1 MPHKLSLAFLT
12 LFDCGPVG
20 AVRIAG
26 ETGYDMVGLRLL
38 PAAPTEAPYPLIT
51 DPALLRETVAALR
64 ETGVSVGDVEI
75 ARLKPETEISTFE
88 RFVDHAAQL
97 GARHVLVAGDDPDH
111 SRLTGTFAGFCRL
124 ARNYGLTAD
133 LEFMPWTAVPN
144 LASARAIVEAAGEP
158 NGGVLVDA
166 LHWDRSGG
174 TIEEVQALPAKLI
187 NYVQFCDGS
196 ADYDRSDEGLIRI
209 ARSARLNPGEG
220 GIDCVG
226 LASAIPDGV
235 TISVEVPNRE
245 LASTL
250 GPKARAEAALAAARR
265 VLEAAGRTWKAE

>member
-12 LFDCGPVG
+12 LFDCGPVE
-20 AVRIAG
+20 AIRIAG

-38 PAAPTEAPYPLIT
+38 PSAPTEAPYPLMT
-51 DPALLRETVAALR
+51 DHAALREAAAALR

-75 ARLKPETEISTFE
+75 ARLKPDTEISSFE
-88 RFVDHAAQL
+88 RFLDHAAQL
-97 GARHVLVAGDDPDH
+97 GARHVLVAGDDPD
-111 SRLTGTFAGFCRL
+111 SARLTGTFAGFCRL

-144 LASARAIVEAAGEP
+144 LAAARAVVEAAGQP

-174 TIEEVQALPAKLI
+174 TTDEVRALPASLV
-187 NYVQFCDGS
+187 NYVQFCDGP

-220 GIDCVG
+220 NIDCVG
-226 LASAIPDGV
+226 LAASIPDGV
-235 TISVEVPNRE
+235 TISVEVPNHD

-250 GPKARAEAALAAARR
+250 GPKARAEAALTAARR

>member
-1 MPHKLSLAFLT
+1 VPHKLSLAFLT
-12 LFDCGPVG
+12 LFDCEPVE
-20 AVRIAG
+20 AIRIAG

-38 PAAPTEAPYPLIT
+38 PAAPTEAPYPLMT
-51 DPALLRETVAALR
+51 DRAVLRETVAALH

-75 ARLKPETEISTFE
+75 ARLKPDTEISSFE

-97 GARHVLVAGDDPDH
+97 GARHVLVAGDDPDRE
-111 SRLTGTFAGFCRL
+111 RLIGTFAGFCRL

-133 LEFMPWTAVPN
+133 LEFMPWTEVPN
-144 LASARAIVEAAGEP
+144 LAAARAIVEAAGEP

-174 TIEEVQALPAKLI
+174 TISEVQALPAKLI
-187 NYVQFCDGS
+187 NYVQFCDGP

-226 LASAIPDGV
+226 LARAVPDGV
-235 TISVEVPNRE
+235 TISVEVPNHE
-245 LASTL
+245 FASTL
-250 GPKARAEAALAAARR
+250 GPKARAEAALMATRR
-265 VLEAAGRTWKAE
+265 VLEAAGRTWEAK

>member
-1 MPHKLSLAFLT
+1 VPHKLSLAFLT
-12 LFDCGPVG
+12 LFDCEPVE
-20 AVRIAG
+20 AIRIAG

-38 PAAPTEAPYPLIT
+38 PAAPTEAPYPLMT
-51 DPALLRETVAALR
+51 DRAVLRETVAALH

-75 ARLKPETEISTFE
+75 ARLKPDTEISSFE

-97 GARHVLVAGDDPDH
+97 GARHVLVAGDDPDRE
-111 SRLTGTFAGFCRL
+111 RLIGTFAGFCRL

-133 LEFMPWTAVPN
+133 LEFMPWTEVPN
-144 LASARAIVEAAGEP
+144 LAAARAIVEAAGEP

-174 TIEEVQALPAKLI
+174 TIGEVQALPAKLI
-187 NYVQFCDGS
+187 NYVQFCDGP

-226 LASAIPDGV
+226 LAGAVPDGV
-235 TISVEVPNRE
+235 TISVEVPNHE

-250 GPKARAEAALAAARR
+250 SPKMRAETALAAARR
-265 VLEAAGRTWKAE
+265 VLEAAGRTWEAK

>member
-12 LFDCGPVG
+12 LFDCGPVE

-38 PAAPTEAPYPLIT
+38 PAATTEAPYPLMT
-51 DPALLRETVAALR
+51 EPAVLREAVAALR

-75 ARLKPETEISTFE
+75 ARLKPDTEISSFE

-111 SRLTGTFAGFCRL
+111 ARLTGTFAGFCRL

-133 LEFMPWTAVPN
+133 LEFMPWTAVPD
-144 LASARAIVEAAGEP
+144 LAAARAIVEAAGEP

-166 LHWDRSGG
+166 LHWNRSGG
-174 TIEEVQALPAKLI
+174 TTGEVQALPAKLT
-187 NYVQFCDGS
+187 NYVQFCDGP
-196 ADYDRSDEGLIRI
+196 ADYDPSDEGLIRI

-226 LASAIPDGV
+226 LATVVPDGV
-235 TISVEVPNRE
+235 TISVEVPNHE

-250 GPKARAEAALAAARR
+250 SPRMRAEAALAAARR
-265 VLEAAGRTWKAE
+265 VLEAAGRTWEAK

>member
-1 MPHKLSLAFLT
+1 VPHRLSLAFLT
-12 LFDCGPVG
+12 LFDCEPVE
-20 AVRIAG
+20 AIRIAG

-38 PAAPTEAPYPLIT
+38 PAAPTEAPYPLMT
-51 DPALLRETVAALR
+51 DRAVLRQTVAALG
-64 ETGVSVGDVEI
+64 ETGISVGDVEI
-75 ARLKPETEISTFE
+75 ARLKPDTSISSFE
-88 RFVDHAAQL
+88 RFLDYAAQL

-124 ARNYGLTAD
+124 ARNCGLTAD

-144 LASARAIVEAAGEP
+144 LATARAIVEAAGEP

-174 TIEEVQALPAKLI
+174 TTEEIRALPARLV
-187 NYVQFCDGS
+187 NYVQFCDGP
-196 ADYDRSDEGLIRI
+196 ADYDRSDEGMIRV

-220 GIDCVG
+220 SIDCVS
-226 LASAIPDGV
+226 LAAAMPDGV
-235 TISVEVPNRE
+235 TISVEVPNHE
-245 LASTL
+245 LARALS
-250 GPKARAEAALAAARR
+250 PKTRAEAALAAARR